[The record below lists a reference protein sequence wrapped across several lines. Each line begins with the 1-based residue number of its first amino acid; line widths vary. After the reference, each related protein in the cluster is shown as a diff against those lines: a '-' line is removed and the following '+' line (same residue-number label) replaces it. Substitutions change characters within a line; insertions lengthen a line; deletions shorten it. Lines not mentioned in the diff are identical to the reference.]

1 MSPRRRRGDILS
13 YNGPRF
19 RQDFWKK
26 VRKELPTLSLYILCK
41 LYSNDSTPKRSKQR
55 RDDMPP
61 PMASR
66 FKNRGG
72 STPVRG
78 WVRSPHIS
86 GGWRWLSCGQ
96 PACI

>member
-1 MSPRRRRGDILS
+1 MSPRRRRGDISS

-41 LYSNDSTPKRSKQR
+41 LYSNDNTPKRSKQR

-61 PMASR
+61 PMAFR

-72 STPVRG
+72 SIRPSVDGSAVPTSLVA
-78 WVRSPHIS
+78 
-86 GGWRWLSCGQ
+86 GGG
-96 PACI
+96 